1 MTISKQERVLSF
13 AVKDPRFPLAAVEG
27 TFKGER
33 RVFLCMM
40 DLKDER
46 DPSKGNVMT
55 PIAMLISEEDF
66 PHIKD
71 HKGDGLGGGSQKP
84 DIIISKG

>member
-1 MTISKQERVLSF
+1 MTISKEERALSF
-13 AVKDPRFPLAAVEG
+13 VVKDPRFPLGAVEG

-46 DPSKGNVMT
+46 DPSKGYTMT
-55 PIAMLISEEDF
+55 PIAMLIGDADF
-66 PHIKD
+66 SQIKD
-71 HKGDGLGGGSQKP
+71 HKGDGLGDQKP
-84 DIIISKG
+84 DIIIAKS